1 MTGKPLEPELE
12 SVAPLAVASFP
23 ASGSKAGLSRLREAN
38 PKGLALTG
46 TPLPLHRRRDG
57 E

>member
-12 SVAPLAVASFP
+12 SVTPLAVASFP